1 MKVADQEKHVTAGKA
16 RTRWDLPATGRAC
29 ARWGSP
35 VADGAHAWRSTRLW
49 LVVLAP
55 GKAHP
60 GSVVSA
66 ANNGARARWVSLA
79 VGGTRAWQ
87 ILLAVIVARALR
99 SLHAVGLASDQ
110 QCPQP
115 AAPVPGGARP
125 WPKGGRSLRTAGEES
140 SPMAVE
146 VVSRGG
152 GSRGWEARNRKRI

>member
-66 ANNGARARWVSLA
+66 ANNGARAPR
-79 VGGTRAWQ
+79 T
-87 ILLAVIVARALR
+87 
-99 SLHAVGLASDQ
+99 VGLARGRRHTRLADLACSH
-110 QCPQP
+110 CRPRLAKP
-115 AAPVPGGARP
+115 A
-125 WPKGGRSLRTAGEES
+125 
-140 SPMAVE
+140 
-146 VVSRGG
+146 RGG
-152 GSRGWEARNRKRI
+152 PR